1 MKWFLIAFFSI
12 YSFMHLYVFF
22 RLIKPNFSKQKSIA
36 FLILFCVMVLS
47 PVVWRWLDV
56 KENGTF
62 TYWTALFSL
71 LWMGFIL
78 YVVVFSLTI
87 DAYKG
92 IVFLSKRLFGI
103 NPIPAPS
110 PRLSMYIVLFL
121 SLCLSAYSYYE
132 TLRLEVIRIRIP
144 TDKLPVSKLRIMH
157 ISDVHLGPVM
167 GKDKIELIREI
178 WEREKPDI
186 IVSTG
191 DLVDGNMRRKD
202 GLANMLA
209 SMSAPLGKFAVLGN
223 HEYYRGIDQAIDFTK
238 RAGFTLLRGEIRDLG
253 PILVVGVDD
262 DDCRFFNV
270 CQGEIDE
277 YKLLQKAQKGKFILL
292 LKHKPKLNPMS
303 VGMFH
308 LMLSGHTHGGVYKPI
323 GDIFLKR
330 LFITDRGLVRLGS
343 SYIFVSK
350 GVGTGGPPMR
360 LFSPPDVAIIDL
372 VKN

>member
-103 NPIPAPS
+103 NPIPTPS
-110 PRLSMYIVLFL
+110 PRLSMYIVMFL

-167 GKDKIELIREI
+167 GKDK
-178 WEREKPDI
+178 
-186 IVSTG
+186 
-191 DLVDGNMRRKD
+191 
-202 GLANMLA
+202 
-209 SMSAPLGKFAVLGN
+209 
-223 HEYYRGIDQAIDFTK
+223 
-238 RAGFTLLRGEIRDLG
+238 
-253 PILVVGVDD
+253 
-262 DDCRFFNV
+262 
-270 CQGEIDE
+270 
-277 YKLLQKAQKGKFILL
+277 
-292 LKHKPKLNPMS
+292 
-303 VGMFH
+303 
-308 LMLSGHTHGGVYKPI
+308 
-323 GDIFLKR
+323 
-330 LFITDRGLVRLGS
+330 
-343 SYIFVSK
+343 
-350 GVGTGGPPMR
+350 
-360 LFSPPDVAIIDL
+360 
-372 VKN
+372 